1 MENLEEAL
9 EAAERDLLS
18 KKDGSEYIELI
29 EQCLECQ
36 DIPIRRKASWCLAKM
51 GQNKT
56 QNSYIYELFLRLT
69 DDNDPETK
77 ENMLWGIGEIA
88 GAGIGDER
96 SIPIICNGMSDEN
109 ARIRGMAAWA
119 AERIISRLELFSDE
133 LILKLNEIEDDP
145 SPYVRKSVSF
155 AKECLK
161 KKM

>member
-1 MENLEEAL
+1 MKNLEETL

-36 DIPIRRKASWCLAKM
+36 DILIRRKASCCLPKM

-56 QNSYIYELFLRLT
+56 QNSNIYEFFLKLA

-96 SIPIICNGMSDEN
+96 SIPIICKGMSDEN
-109 ARIRGMAAWA
+109 ARVRGMAAWA

-133 LILKLNEIEDDP
+133 LILKLNEIEDDS

>member
-1 MENLEEAL
+1 
-9 EAAERDLLS
+9 
-18 KKDGSEYIELI
+18 
-29 EQCLECQ
+29 
-36 DIPIRRKASWCLAKM
+36 M

-56 QNSYIYELFLRLT
+56 QNSYVYELLLRLA

-133 LILKLNEIEDDP
+133 LILKLNEIEDDQ
-145 SPYVRKSVSF
+145 SLYVRKSVSF